1 MHNQEIAWAL
11 AEMANLLEI
20 LGENPFK
27 VRAIRKGAMVIEGL
41 ETPVSVLSVRG
52 QLAKIDGIGKG
63 LCAEIEELL
72 QAGESRQLQRLREKV
87 PPGVLDMLQ
96 LPGIGLRAVRTFFAE
111 GYTTLEELEEGARK
125 HRLRLLPGIAAKTE
139 LAVIRG
145 VELLRRRSGK
155 FGLGVARPLAE
166 ELLRFL
172 QNLPEVSRAEITG
185 DLRRSQEM
193 VEEIHLLA
201 ASQEPAA
208 ILDLVKKHPMAA
220 KQLAED
226 ETFVRFAFAFGLPVR
241 IEVTGESDFIA
252 RWVET
257 TGTAQ
262 HWAALQ
268 SRGARPA
275 KASNGVAGGQQGS
288 STECR
293 AAAESDEGDWR
304 RFISTQEAE
313 EVFYE
318 KLHLPWIPPELR
330 ETGKEVAQAEA
341 GELPDLVE
349 LGDILGDFHIHTNW
363 SDGVSS
369 LEEMVSAGRS
379 RGYAYM
385 AITDHS
391 QSLAVARGLSE
402 SKLREQHRTI
412 RQLAAREKDFT
423 LFSGIEMDILGDGR
437 LDYADDILREMDV
450 VIASVHT
457 GLRQERHKVHTRLEA
472 ALKNPHVDIIGH
484 PTGRLIGTREPYDV
498 DIDWLLDLA
507 AKTGTILE
515 INSSPD
521 RLDLSAPHARLAKER
536 GVMIAINT
544 DAHDR
549 ARLSEMAYGV
559 ANARRA
565 GLEKD
570 DILNTKPLAEVKKI
584 LARPKG

>member
-11 AEMANLLEI
+11 VEMANLLEI

-27 VRAIRKGAMVIEGL
+27 VRAIRKGARVIEGL
-41 ETPVSVLSVRG
+41 ETPVSVLSARG

-63 LCAEIEELL
+63 LCSEIDELL

-111 GYTTLEELEEGARK
+111 GYTTLDELEEGARK

-145 VELLRRRSGK
+145 AEMLRRRSGK
-155 FGLGVARPLAE
+155 FGLGVAKPLAE

-185 DLRRSQEM
+185 DLRRSQEV
-193 VEEIHLLA
+193 VEEIHLLV
-201 ASQEPAA
+201 ASHEPEALLA
-208 ILDLVKKHPMAA
+208 LVKKHPSAA
-220 KQLAED
+220 KVLVEGPG
-226 ETFVRFAFAFGLPVR
+226 FVRFAFAFGLPVR
-241 IEVTGESDFIA
+241 VEITPESDFIA

-262 HWAALQ
+262 HWSALR
-268 SRGARPA
+268 SRGALPA
-275 KASNGVAGGQQGS
+275 KAVTDESGGELICQQWDAP
-288 STECR
+288 R
-293 AAAESDEGDWR
+293 RDDGDWR
-304 RFISTQEAE
+304 RFISSQEAE
-313 EVFYE
+313 EAFYE
-318 KLHLPWIPPELR
+318 GLRLPWIPPELR
-330 ETGKEVAQAEA
+330 ESGQEVSQAE
-341 GELPDLVE
+341 GGTLPQLVE
-349 LGDILGDFHIHTNW
+349 MNDILGDFHIHTNW

-369 LEEMVSAGRS
+369 LEEMIGAGRD

-391 QSLAVARGLSE
+391 QSLTVARGLSE
-402 SKLREQHRTI
+402 TKLREQQRAI

-423 LFSGIEMDILGDGR
+423 VFSGIEMDILGDGR

-457 GLRQERHKVHTRLEA
+457 GLRQERQKVHSRLET

-549 ARLSEMAYGV
+549 ARLSEMAFGV

-565 GLEKD
+565 GLERE

-584 LARPKG
+584 LSRPKG

>member
-1 MHNQEIAWAL
+1 MHNQEIAWTL

-27 VRAIRKGAMVIEGL
+27 VSAIRKGAMVIEKL
-41 ETPVSVLSVRG
+41 ETPVSVLSARG

-63 LCAEIEELL
+63 LCAEIEALL
-72 QAGESRQLQRLREKV
+72 QAGESPRLQRLREKV

-125 HRLRLLPGIAAKTE
+125 HRLRQLPGIAAKTE

-166 ELLRFL
+166 ALLRFL
-172 QNLPEVSRAEITG
+172 QNLPEVSRAELTG

-201 ASQEPAA
+201 ASQEPAV
-208 ILDLVKKHPMAA
+208 ILNLVKKHPMAA

-226 ETFVRFAFAFGLPVR
+226 DTFVRFAFAFGLPVR
-241 IEVTGESDFIA
+241 IEVTSESNFVA

-262 HWAALQ
+262 HWAALR

-275 KASNGVAGGQQGS
+275 SCEEQAD
-288 STECR
+288 
-293 AAAESDEGDWR
+293 ESDWR
-304 RFISTQEAE
+304 RFISSQEAE

-318 KLHLPWIPPELR
+318 ELRLPWIPPELR

-369 LEEMVSAGRS
+369 LEEMVSAGRD

-402 SKLREQHRTI
+402 SKLREQQRTI
-412 RQLAAREKDFT
+412 RQIDAREKDIT

-515 INSSPD
+515 INASPD

-536 GVMIAINT
+536 GVMIVINT

-565 GLEKD
+565 GLEKG

-584 LARPKG
+584 LAKPKG